1 MILKNNSEI
10 NLLKQ
15 FLKILLIVL
24 CTVGCS
30 DTYTLAHKT
39 ILVTAPEIYNGRLTS
54 LIDAVNG
61 DAIAFPIIE
70 TTIIENNSNLDHV
83 LDSLDS
89 YCAIVLPSRNAIKA
103 FINRAGELGISTS
116 DLNKGK
122 YYAIGKDEDM
132 LRDHNITSVVEIL
145 APSPDGIFQSI
156 KTKAYRDG
164 RVAVLVPR
172 VEGMPEPNVIPDF
185 LDSLNTLSIQ
195 VERIEAYITAASK
208 PQNYAEVYA
217 KMSNNEIDLIVFTS
231 TGEIQAMQA
240 FFNKEVLDNCTIA
253 CFGPYTYNNAQ
264 VLGLEPAFMAK
275 DYSKFEGFVEAMI
288 EYYHSL

>member
-54 LIDAVNG
+54 LIENANG

-70 TTIIENNSNLDHV
+70 TAIIEHNSNLDHV

-89 YCAIVLPSRNAIKA
+89 YRAIVLPSRNAIKA

-172 VEGMPEPNVIPDF
+172 VVGMPEPNVIPDF
-185 LDSLNTLSIQ
+185 LDSLNTLPIQ

-208 PQNYAEVYA
+208 PQNYTDVYA

-240 FFNKEVLDNCTIA
+240 FFNKEILDNCTIA

-264 VLGLEPAFMAK
+264 VLGLKPAFMAK

-288 EYYHSL
+288 EYYYSL